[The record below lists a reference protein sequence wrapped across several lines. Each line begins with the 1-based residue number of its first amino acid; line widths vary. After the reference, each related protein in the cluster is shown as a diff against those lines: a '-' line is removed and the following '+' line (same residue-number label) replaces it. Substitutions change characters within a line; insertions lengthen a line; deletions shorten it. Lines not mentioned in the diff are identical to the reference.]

1 MSNDASVSSVNYD
14 SDNGYEVDSETESTP
29 IASHRAVTPELSQ
42 TKVYYYFDKEETP
55 YATII
60 DVPPSRLNL
69 GQFKTKL
76 ARTNFKYYNYRPDS
90 DGMDIKF
97 EVKDDAERLQP
108 SSKGVFTIYLL
119 TDEQAGSD
127 APSVTAPTVQMRKSF
142 TQQANRMSQNY
153 KQNKQQPIYSLPRRC
168 GSFRRLSPVDD
179 SMREDTNFYP
189 DVRPRAYSDESM
201 LTDFTSVSQQRV
213 RKRRQRKK
221 YQPTRRLSPS
231 FMSTTFSDASLCVD
245 LVTCTFDL
253 NTHIPLGLTVVTQSS
268 PRGEDSGV
276 YVSDITP
283 NSLVARDGRIKRG
296 MMILEVNDHQ
306 LSEMTTDQA
315 INYLKE
321 SVSSRN
327 GTIKLTCAQTERER
341 FILPDETV
349 LPINTGAWVH
359 QTMAMRNKIQPIPEA
374 YEPSPNANKLVFNP
388 GCLNAG
394 GFPSSGVGSS
404 IGSETSFIP
413 ITNDT
418 IHYQKLPQKRFKQ
431 QEKGMIAQ
439 AMASSCG
446 ESTKKCEKF
455 ASELV
460 KGGFIV
466 QVVSDKFSRETHY
479 AFTDKTLNNRK
490 VLAALNQQHPAMDET
505 MVAPVQKGFAYKI
518 KKFFCVH
525 PPKHPSATSVGS
537 SSVNRPPSD
546 PVQMNENAVPNLT
559 TQQHYQSHYY
569 STARQFPSTHIP

>member
-1 MSNDASVSSVNYD
+1 M
-14 SDNGYEVDSETESTP
+14 EF
-29 IASHRAVTPELSQ
+29 Q
-42 TKVYYYFDKEETP
+42 VYYYFDREETP

-60 DVPPSRLNL
+60 DFPPSRLTL

-97 EVKDDAERLQP
+97 EVKDDSEKLQP
-108 SSKGVFTIYLL
+108 SSKGVYTIYLL
-119 TDEQAGSD
+119 TDEQASSD
-127 APSVTAPTVQMRKSF
+127 TTSLPPVQMRKSF
-142 TQQANRMSQNY
+142 TQQSNRMSQHY
-153 KQNKQQPIYSLPRRC
+153 KPSKQPTYSFPRRC

-179 SMREDTNFYP
+179 SMRDDTNFYP

-221 YQPTRRLSPS
+221 CPTTRRLSPS

-341 FILPDETV
+341 FVLPDETV

-359 QTMAMRNKIQPIPEA
+359 QTMAMRNKIQPVQESECFLSLESI
-374 YEPSPNANKLVFNP
+374 YL
-388 GCLNAG
+388 AG
-394 GFPSSGVGSS
+394 
-404 IGSETSFIP
+404 
-413 ITNDT
+413 N
-418 IHYQKLPQKRFKQ
+418 
-431 QEKGMIAQ
+431 
-439 AMASSCG
+439 
-446 ESTKKCEKF
+446 
-455 ASELV
+455 
-460 KGGFIV
+460 
-466 QVVSDKFSRETHY
+466 
-479 AFTDKTLNNRK
+479 
-490 VLAALNQQHPAMDET
+490 
-505 MVAPVQKGFAYKI
+505 
-518 KKFFCVH
+518 
-525 PPKHPSATSVGS
+525 
-537 SSVNRPPSD
+537 
-546 PVQMNENAVPNLT
+546 
-559 TQQHYQSHYY
+559 
-569 STARQFPSTHIP
+569 